1 MGKGAEEG
9 LYLAR
14 AGRKFLVNFTY
25 HIEESNLGWGVG
37 GKAGQ
42 KKRREEGA
50 SFRGQVICILLKSMM
65 LLFSR
70 YFVLLLVKGDAYRW
84 VQLWMPAW
92 PLTQKKTKERKKDRQ
107 QTNWRCMPAC

>member
-37 GKAGQ
+37 GGDNWSRLTKICSSYSYGHTEKKWFRTFKKNQ
-42 KKRREEGA
+42 K
-50 SFRGQVICILLKSMM
+50 FDFLILTATIFMEYTAHL
-65 LLFSR
+65 
-70 YFVLLLVKGDAYRW
+70 
-84 VQLWMPAW
+84 
-92 PLTQKKTKERKKDRQ
+92 E
-107 QTNWRCMPAC
+107 